1 MSCGAQLL
9 SAFCGCKKKAIFR
22 RAFFM
27 TNSLPTDPQPPRRE
41 PASLGELKLDA
52 VPRLRIIAWLVIGLL
67 TLAGIVL
74 FFMYG
79 DFVSPVLAMLEG
91 ADACC
96 S

>member
-1 MSCGAQLL
+1 
-9 SAFCGCKKKAIFR
+9 
-22 RAFFM
+22 M

-41 PASLGELKLDA
+41 PASPGELKLNA
-52 VPRLRIIAWLVIGLL
+52 VPKLRIAAWLVIAVLAV
-67 TLAGIVL
+67 AGIVL

-79 DFVSPVLAMLEG
+79 DFVSPVLAMLES

>member
-1 MSCGAQLL
+1 
-9 SAFCGCKKKAIFR
+9 
-22 RAFFM
+22 M

-41 PASLGELKLDA
+41 PASLGELKLNA
-52 VPRLRIIAWLVIGLL
+52 VPKLHIAAWLVIAVLAV
-67 TLAGIVL
+67 AGIVL

-79 DFVSPVLAMLEG
+79 DFVSPVLVMRES

>member
-1 MSCGAQLL
+1 VQEKGH
-9 SAFCGCKKKAIFR
+9 FPPRI
-22 RAFFM
+22 FM

-41 PASLGELKLDA
+41 PASLGELKLNA

-79 DFVSPVLAMLEG
+79 DFASPVLAMLES